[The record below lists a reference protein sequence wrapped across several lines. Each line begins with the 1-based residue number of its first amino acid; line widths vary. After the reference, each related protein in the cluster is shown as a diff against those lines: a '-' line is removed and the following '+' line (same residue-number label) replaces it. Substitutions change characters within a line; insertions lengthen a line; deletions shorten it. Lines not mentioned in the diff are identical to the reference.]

1 MTRTYHPPVSF
12 SNFARL
18 SGGWLIAL
26 FIVSRYIADL
36 PAWVALSAVCLFSL
50 PIAGANLYLSNLR
63 HTRKMSLLKEGGWA
77 FRLLRGKWGRT
88 ALWVIASWA
97 MSLLMLLQ
105 FRSYGRK
112 EWLLLVLL
120 VPIFWLVHIASFR
133 FLNGQLNRPD
143 MILGFTL
150 TVSRRICSG
159 LALLAFAILLWMFG
173 LAHEPASLK
182 EAFRISGARWSNSP
196 DTSMIVGI
204 GVHALSMMDGFT
216 NLMTHG
222 SRKFDSR
229 LPLLLSLPIGG
240 AVFMSACH
248 TFSCFAIPAKEFPK
262 VLLPYSSED
271 GQPARVSRWIVAHWL
286 IAAGVALFTFVLGF
300 TALEHYLESHQEVS
314 RSLTKFQQFAEKIDR
329 LYRLLR
335 WLWPWG

>member
-1 MTRTYHPPVSF
+1 MYQPPVPF
-12 SNFARL
+12 ANFARL
-18 SGGWLIAL
+18 SGIWLIAL
-26 FIVSRYIADL
+26 FVVSRYIADL
-36 PAWVALSAVCLFSL
+36 PAWVALSAVFLFSL

-105 FRSYGRK
+105 FRSYGVK
-112 EWLLLVLL
+112 EWLLLILL

-133 FLNGQLNRPD
+133 FLDGELNRPD

-150 TVSRRICSG
+150 TASRRICSG
-159 LALLAFAILLWMFG
+159 IALVVFAILLLIFG

-182 EAFRISGARWSNSP
+182 DAFRISGAGWSNSP
-196 DTSMIVGI
+196 DTSKSVGI
-204 GVHALSMMDGFT
+204 ALHAMSMLDGFT
-216 NLMTHG
+216 ALMTHG

-248 TFSCFAIPAKEFPK
+248 TLSCFAIPAKEFPK
-262 VLLPYSSED
+262 ALLPYSSED
-271 GQPARVSRWIVAHWL
+271 GKPARISRWIAAHWL
-286 IAAGVALFTFVLGF
+286 IAAGIALCTFALGF
-300 TALEHYLESHQEVS
+300 TALEHYFESHQEVS
-314 RSLTKFQQFAEKIDR
+314 RSLTRFQRFAEMIDR
-329 LYRLLR
+329 LLRLRR